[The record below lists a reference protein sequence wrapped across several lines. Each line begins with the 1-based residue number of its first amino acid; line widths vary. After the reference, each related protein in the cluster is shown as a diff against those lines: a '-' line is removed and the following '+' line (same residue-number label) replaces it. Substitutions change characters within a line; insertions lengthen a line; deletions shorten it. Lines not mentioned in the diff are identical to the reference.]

1 MQHNIPEIFAQY
13 LNFLPS
19 DAVENI
25 STQFLQRYAS
35 LYSSAPSEEV
45 PIDRLGEVESFLF
58 EKIKETVRQDSR
70 LDLRYPDQAI
80 QNIVL
85 LLLDKI
91 DCARAARGSNAASYS
106 RRSSTESYSDKL
118 S

>member
-1 MQHNIPEIFAQY
+1 MQSKISEIFAQY

-25 STQFLQRYAS
+25 SKQFLQQYAS
-35 LYSSAPSEEV
+35 LYSSVPSEQV
-45 PIDRLGEVESFLF
+45 PIDRVGEVESFLF
-58 EKIKETVRQDSR
+58 EQIKKTVRQDPR

-80 QNIVL
+80 QNLVL

-91 DCARAARGSNAASYS
+91 DCARAAH
-106 RRSSTESYSDKL
+106 RSSAPSA
-118 S
+118 